1 LRIDNSESEPKAVSW
16 PTSNSTH
23 SLQQVS
29 DFFAQDAPIQ
39 RQRWLASQSN
49 DQIPRGQIS
58 MLLAEDFPN
67 QAANHVSIYRTTQEA
82 LGDDDSQ
89 AGISYLFIASR
100 AVM

>member
-49 DQIPRGQIS
+49 DQIPRGQIR
-58 MLLAEDFPN
+58 MLLAKDFPN
-67 QAANHVSIYRTTQEA
+67 QTANQISIHRSPQEA
-82 LGDDDSQ
+82 LGNYQSQ
-89 AGISYLFIASR
+89 AGSGF
-100 AVM
+100 

>member
-49 DQIPRGQIS
+49 DQIPRGQIR
-58 MLLAEDFPN
+58 MLLAKDFPN
-67 QAANHVSIYRTTQEA
+67 QTANQISIHRSPQKA
-82 LGDDDSQ
+82 LGNYQSQ
-89 AGISYLFIASR
+89 AGSSF
-100 AVM
+100 